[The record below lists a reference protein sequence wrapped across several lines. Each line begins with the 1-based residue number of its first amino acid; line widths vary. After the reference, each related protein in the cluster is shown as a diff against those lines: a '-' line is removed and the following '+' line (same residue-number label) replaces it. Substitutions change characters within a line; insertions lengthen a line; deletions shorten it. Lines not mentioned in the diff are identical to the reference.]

1 MSCIE
6 DTISGGGYHYNFVPI
21 SVNAPYSSEVL
32 CGGTNPNEIILN
44 EFHGGGKKK
53 KKKKKKKS
61 KKLKKSNRSRIV
73 NRSKKSKSK
82 SKKIYKRKSLSKKS
96 LKKRSKKSRKSLK

>member
-6 DTISGGGYHYNFVPI
+6 DTIPGGGYHYNFVPI

-32 CGGTNPNEIILN
+32 AGGTNPNEFILN
-44 EFHGGGKKK
+44 EFHGGG
-53 KKKKKKKS
+53 KKKKKKS
-61 KKLKKSNRSRIV
+61 KKLKKSNRSRMV

-96 LKKRSKKSRKSLK
+96 FKKRSKKSRKSLK